1 MKHDNK
7 IIQLDT
13 PQSTRLV
20 KRLALTAFC
29 GVRYV
34 AGTLSQLP
42 VVATHTAHDIC
53 DAWRET
59 ALPKH

>member
-1 MKHDNK
+1 MKRDTK
-7 IIQLDT
+7 IIQLDA
-13 PQSTRLV
+13 PKKTRLV
-20 KRLALTAFC
+20 KRLALTAFS

-42 VVATHTAHDIC
+42 VVASHTAHDIR

>member
-7 IIQLDT
+7 IIQLDA

-34 AGTLSQLP
+34 AGALGQLP
-42 VVATHTAHDIC
+42 VVASHTAHDIR

>member
-1 MKHDNK
+1 MKIETK
-7 IIQLDT
+7 IIQLEAL
-13 PQSTRLV
+13 QKTRFV

-42 VVATHTAHDIC
+42 VVASHTAHDIR